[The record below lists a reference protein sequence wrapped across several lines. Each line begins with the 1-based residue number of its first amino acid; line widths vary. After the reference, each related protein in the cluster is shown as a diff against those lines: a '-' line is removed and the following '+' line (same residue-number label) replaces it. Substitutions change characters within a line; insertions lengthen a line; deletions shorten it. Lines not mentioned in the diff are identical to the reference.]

1 MAGVVRRCGAA
12 AVIALVAA
20 TAACTP
26 TGGAGGGTTTTTTS
40 GGPPTGL
47 IVGVTENRAC
57 GGPVSPDGCQSDYVA
72 VSDRVQVVPH
82 IPAVDPF
89 VITSGRDGSF
99 SVRLIAGEW
108 RLSAMPISPGGG
120 TDCPAVT
127 VQVVAGATQHV
138 TLRCTIELP

>member
-1 MAGVVRRCGAA
+1 MVLVL
-12 AVIALVAA
+12 VVAA
-20 TAACTP
+20 TASACTP

-40 GGPPTGL
+40 GAPPSGL

-72 VSDRVQVVPH
+72 MSDRVEVIPH
-82 IPAVDPF
+82 IPAVDPLL
-89 VITSGRDGSF
+89 VTSGRDGSF
-99 SVRLIAGEW
+99 SLRLVAGEW
-108 RLSAMPISPGGG
+108 RLTAMPISPGGG